1 MGRKPI
7 IKKRSRNENKREKW
21 ISACMD
27 FFSEKGIRDVTM
39 DDVAGVLKI
48 SKATIY
54 NHFKSKDEMVMTAI
68 AIKLAEIK
76 GYEEFFTDKTLPYI
90 ERYHKAMKFYSEKM
104 LTISPILVR
113 DVKEV
118 YPELW
123 AHVQMFRNHFNF
135 VATKYYHEGIERGF
149 FFEDIDVRV
158 LVASDRWFLE
168 SLVESDFLVANDI
181 SLEDAFKAFFR
192 IKFDGIIRSKLL
204 DLNAL

>member
-7 IKKRSRNENKREKW
+7 IKKRSRNEDKREKW
-21 ISACMD
+21 ITVCMD

-39 DDVAGVLKI
+39 DDVATVLNI

-76 GYEEFFTDKTLPYI
+76 GYEDFFEDKSLPFI
-90 ERYHKAMKFYSEKM
+90 ERYHRAMKYYSEKM
-104 LTISPILVR
+104 LTISPILVK

-204 DLNAL
+204 DLNTL